1 MNQIAFLVDL
11 ADFYPIMYDILWS
24 LSFHTGIQEQL
35 RSNEILRGKLER
47 MEKTCSND
55 AMQKIL
61 FGLRWNL
68 DSNLPSIDTHPID
81 KFDMMISYSHKDKE
95 ICGQIYDE
103 LLRRGYRVWIDF
115 NEMHGNVMDA
125 MAHAIEQ
132 SRLIILCISGE
143 YQRSNYCRA
152 EAQYA
157 FKRQLKIVP
166 IVVQKSY
173 KPDGWLLFLIS
184 GLLYVDFIKYP
195 FAQAVQMLLNEFQTS
210 HRPMNPPLESLN
222 EQDSGTASSVSLTI
236 DRPREIRE
244 WTVNDVQQWL
254 LEHKLFQMAQ
264 LLRDVNGSSLIYLT
278 QSMSNSVSQD
288 YASLFEQDSMQKT
301 GRALSLIELARFR
314 SLIDEELYLSVKVK
328 RWYSNT
334 CCPVMWIIS
343 SIGSTVWWIATSVF
357 GSISGSHFHRW
368 FEFFLF
374 TSIWIVKENSHSLLW
389 QTCPRTKAEHCVRRR
404 TRRQTDQLFLR
415 GSQTRLD
422 HSCRHEFRS
431 LSTFERQCQFNGNT
445 FTTCSP

>member
-1 MNQIAFLVDL
+1 MYNMNQIALLVDL
-11 ADFYPIMYDILWS
+11 VDFYPIMYDILWS
-24 LSFHTGIQEQL
+24 LSFHAGIQEQL

-47 MEKTCSND
+47 MERTCSND

-68 DSNLPSIDTHPID
+68 DSNLPSIETQPAD

-125 MAHAIEQ
+125 MAHAIKQ
-132 SRLIILCISGE
+132 SRLIILCVSEE

-184 GLLYVDFIKYP
+184 GLLYVDFIKHP

-210 HRPMNPPLESLN
+210 HRPTNPPLESPN
-222 EQDSGTASSVSLTI
+222 EPASVSLATE
-236 DRPREIRE
+236 RPREIRE

-254 LEHKLFQMAQ
+254 LEKKLFQMAQ
-264 LLRDVNGSSLIYLT
+264 LLTDVNGSSLIYLT
-278 QSMSNSVSQD
+278 QLMSNSVSQD
-288 YASLFEQDSMQKT
+288 HAALFQQDSMQKT

-314 SLIDEELYLSVKVK
+314 SLIDDELHLCVKAK
-328 RWYSNT
+328 RWYSDT
-334 CCPVMWIIS
+334 CCPVM
-343 SIGSTVWWIATSVF
+343 
-357 GSISGSHFHRW
+357 
-368 FEFFLF
+368 
-374 TSIWIVKENSHSLLW
+374 
-389 QTCPRTKAEHCVRRR
+389 
-404 TRRQTDQLFLR
+404 
-415 GSQTRLD
+415 
-422 HSCRHEFRS
+422 
-431 LSTFERQCQFNGNT
+431 
-445 FTTCSP
+445 